1 MKNYVLLFILVL
13 LLTSCFQNEED
24 FLFQGLYVEFDAVT
38 YALDPSTFSIP
49 LDDGQGE
56 VAAQINLVGE
66 HQNNDQEIAFSID
79 PESTAV
85 EDEHF
90 TLDELTTVIPA
101 NSSFG
106 DITFTV
112 LNADL
117 PAGES
122 VSLTLVLDGND
133 RLEPSENYRRQT
145 YVIFGR
151 E

>member
-1 MKNYVLLFILVL
+1 MKKYTLLFILPL
-13 LLTSCFQNEED
+13 LLPSCFQDEED

-66 HQNNDQEIAFSID
+66 HQNTNQDIAFSVD
-79 PESTAV
+79 PASTAV
-85 EDEHF
+85 EGEHF
-90 TLDELTTVIPA
+90 TLDDQTTVIPA

-106 DITFTV
+106 TISFTV
-112 LNADL
+112 LDANL

-133 RLEPSENYRRQT
+133 RLEPSENYPRQQQPT
-145 YVIFGR
+145 N
-151 E
+151 